1 MIPRVLTEFSKMDIQ
16 LMVWKIWHQK
26 NVLRSVE
33 VIKER
38 ICFWTCN
45 FIVYLNYSLFNDV
58 HTLNLYWQTFRA
70 WLMTHESWVKALNGI
85 FSWKKKFCDLV
96 TPLWTIIEMYQVAS
110 IGVRLVHLDMTSQN
124 TSYLT
129 RYRYSSLKLTRSK
142 IPSGDKKG
150 FSEKFLPK
158 VIFTI
163 SGRDV
168 RNLSE
173 TSFRQIFKIF
183 FPVTWNLTR
192 NIFRKPYGNS
202 FRDL

>member
-1 MIPRVLTEFSKMDIQ
+1 MMFIPLTFIGKLSGHESRRWTGFFLEK
-16 LMVWKIWHQK
+16 K
-26 NVLRSVE
+26 VLR
-33 VIKER
+33 
-38 ICFWTCN
+38 F
-45 FIVYLNYSLFNDV
+45 
-58 HTLNLYWQTFRA
+58 
-70 WLMTHESWVKALNGI
+70 
-85 FSWKKKFCDLV
+85 V

-110 IGVRLVHLDMTSQN
+110 IGVRLVYLDMTSQN

-150 FSEKFLPK
+150 FSENFFPK
-158 VIFTI
+158 VVFTI
-163 SGRDV
+163 SGRDA

-183 FPVTWNLTR
+183 FPVTWNLIG